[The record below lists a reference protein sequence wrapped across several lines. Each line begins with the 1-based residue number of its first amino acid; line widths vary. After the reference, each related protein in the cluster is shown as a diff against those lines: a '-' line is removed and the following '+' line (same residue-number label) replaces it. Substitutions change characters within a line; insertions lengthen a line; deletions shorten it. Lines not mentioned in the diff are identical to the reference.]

1 MFSKEKGKYKKEN
14 LNELE
19 NKEEKK
25 PVDSSEQTVA
35 GAEEETVSP
44 QAQIPPE
51 IQAIEQ
57 KLTKANNRN
66 QELEDRLLRLAA
78 EFDNYRKRT
87 AREFENI
94 IKNANENLLLDL
106 IDILNNFSRALES
119 SQNNQDVSGF
129 KSGVELIYNQMKN
142 LLNKE
147 GLEEI
152 KAKGEKFDPALHE
165 AVLQLESEQAEG
177 TVLEEISK
185 GYKLN
190 RKVIRHSQVVVAKRK
205 EETVEN
211 SDQENQITQEGKGE

>member
-1 MFSKEKGKYKKEN
+1 MFSKEKGKHKKEN
-14 LNELE
+14 PKEIE
-19 NKEEKK
+19 KKEERKLAE
-25 PVDSSEQTVA
+25 SSEQAVA
-35 GAEEETVSP
+35 GAEETVSP
-44 QAQIPPE
+44 PAQTPSELQE
-51 IQAIEQ
+51 IQQ
-57 KLTKANNRN
+57 KLTEANNRN

-106 IDILNNFSRALES
+106 TDILNNFSRALQS
-119 SQNNQDVSGF
+119 SPNNQDASGF
-129 KSGVELIYNQMKN
+129 KSGVELIYNQMKS

-165 AVLQLESEQAEG
+165 AVLQLESDQAEG
-177 TVLEEISK
+177 TILEEITK
-185 GYKLN
+185 GFKLN
-190 RKVIRHSQVVVAKRK
+190 SKVIRHSQVVVAKRK
-205 EETVEN
+205 EEKVEH

>member
-1 MFSKEKGKYKKEN
+1 MFSKEKGKHKKEDPK
-14 LNELE
+14 EIE
-19 NKEEKK
+19 KKEEQK
-25 PVDSSEQTVA
+25 PVESSDQAVA
-35 GAEEETVSP
+35 RTEEETVSP
-44 QAQIPPE
+44 PAQTPSEFQE
-51 IQAIEQ
+51 IQQ
-57 KLTKANNRN
+57 KLTEANNRN

-106 IDILNNFSRALES
+106 TDILNNFSRALQS
-119 SQNNQDVSGF
+119 SPNNQDASGF
-129 KSGVELIYNQMKN
+129 KSGVELIYNQMKS

-165 AVLQLESEQAEG
+165 AVLQLESDQAEG
-177 TVLEEISK
+177 TILEEITK
-185 GYKLN
+185 GFKLN
-190 RKVIRHSQVVVAKRK
+190 SKVIRHSQVVVAKRK
-205 EETVEN
+205 EEKVEH

>member
-1 MFSKEKGKYKKEN
+1 MFSKEKGKHKKEDPR
-14 LNELE
+14 ETE
-19 NKEEKK
+19 KKEEQK
-25 PVDSSEQTVA
+25 PAESSDQTVA
-35 GAEEETVSP
+35 PREETVSP
-44 QAQIPPE
+44 PTQAHTELQE
-51 IQAIEQ
+51 IQQ
-57 KLTKANNRN
+57 KLTEANNRT

-106 IDILNNFSRALES
+106 IDILNNFSRALQS
-119 SQNNQDVSGF
+119 SPNNQDASGF
-129 KSGVELIYNQMKN
+129 KSGVELIYNQMKS

-165 AVLQLESEQAEG
+165 AVLQLESDQAEG
-177 TVLEEISK
+177 TILEEITK
-185 GYKLN
+185 GFKLN
-190 RKVIRHSQVVVAKRK
+190 SKVIRHSQVVVAKRK
-205 EETVEN
+205 EEKVEH